1 MGRSRSR
8 SPRKKSS
15 RKRSRSR
22 EKKRRRRHSS
32 SESDLDH
39 KRRRDKTYVRF
50 LNLFE
55 ATNFFY
61 FSSQRS
67 TGKIISLYVVDYW
80 WIFLITRTTRDHGP
94 CRHFYA
100 ALCFYEKCDTEWIEN
115 YIQMIPSLKAICH
128 IHMHC
133 LHGRTT
139 IFVFKF
145 GNVDLYGSGTSMKL
159 LFKYSFMALLL
170 ISMLTTK

>member
-80 WIFLITRTTRDHGP
+80 WIFLMDR
-94 CRHFYA
+94 A
-100 ALCFYEKCDTEWIEN
+100 AIFILHCAFMRNVTLSELRIIFKWSLVLRLFAI
-115 YIQMIPSLKAICH
+115 YICIAYMVELPSLFLSLE
-128 IHMHC
+128 M
-133 LHGRTT
+133 LTYS
-139 IFVFKF
+139 V
-145 GNVDLYGSGTSMKL
+145 NGTSMKL